1 MQFQNCLQM
10 MRTESDTMAED
21 IPEFGLMDGIFVFVG
36 AVSLWRAVT
45 AFEDTYFF
53 PEDAE
58 RSVMASAALGLGIMA
73 WKGKDF
79 LAILKA

>member
-1 MQFQNCLQM
+1 M
-10 MRTESDTMAED
+10 SDE
-21 IPEFGLMDGIFVFVG
+21 PEFGLSDGIFVFVG

-45 AFEDTYFF
+45 AFEDAYFF
-53 PEDAE
+53 PNDNE
-58 RSVMASAALGLGIMA
+58 RSVLASAAVGLGIMA

>member
-1 MQFQNCLQM
+1 M
-10 MRTESDTMAED
+10 SDE
-21 IPEFGLMDGIFVFVG
+21 PVFGLSDGIFVFIG

-45 AFEDTYFF
+45 AFEDAYFF
-53 PEDAE
+53 PNDNE
-58 RSVMASAALGLGIMA
+58 RRVLASAAVGLGIMA

>member
-1 MQFQNCLQM
+1 M
-10 MRTESDTMAED
+10 MTEET
-21 IPEFGLMDGIFVFVG
+21 PEFGLADGLSVFVG

-53 PEDAE
+53 PKDAE
-58 RSVMASAALGLGIMA
+58 RSIMASAAVGFAIMA

-79 LAILKA
+79 LEILKA